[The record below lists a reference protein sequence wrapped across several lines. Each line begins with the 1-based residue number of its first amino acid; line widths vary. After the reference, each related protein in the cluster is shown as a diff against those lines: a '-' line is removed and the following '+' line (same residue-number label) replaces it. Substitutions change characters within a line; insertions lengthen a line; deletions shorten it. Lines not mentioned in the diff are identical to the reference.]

1 MILSPKTDAHSPRG
15 TPWAF
20 SNVSAEA
27 KSLFRLVVRH
37 VETVES
43 MRELIRV
50 APQELHVLK
59 AFMAKFPELSHQ
71 VECAIAF
78 RQNVLKEF
86 ELLVSQRNA
95 RSSTQLSLHESR
107 KTQDVR
113 GLPGRMN
120 SLPRRY

>member
-1 MILSPKTDAHSPRG
+1 LSGKIAAPSPRG
-15 TPWAF
+15 TAWAF

-27 KSLFRLVVRH
+27 KSLFRLVLRK

-50 APQELHVLK
+50 TPQELHVLQ
-59 AFMAKFPELSHQ
+59 AFMVKFPELSRQ

-95 RSSTQLSLHESR
+95 RSSSSHLSLDESG
-107 KTQDVR
+107 KAQDFR